1 LTSARPSST
10 IALVAVLTDPARVSS
25 DGAPDAIGPYS
36 QAVIAAGWVFC
47 SGQIGL
53 DPGTG
58 ELVPGGVGAETE
70 RALENLSAVLAAAG
84 SRFSRVTRATIYL
97 VDIADFAVVNEIY
110 ARRLGGARPARA
122 TVAVA
127 SLPRGARVEIDAIA
141 LVE

>member
-1 LTSARPSST
+1 M
-10 IALVAVLTDPARVSS
+10 AVLTDPARVSS

-70 RALENLSAVLAAAG
+70 RALENL
-84 SRFSRVTRATIYL
+84 
-97 VDIADFAVVNEIY
+97 
-110 ARRLGGARPARA
+110 
-122 TVAVA
+122 
-127 SLPRGARVEIDAIA
+127 
-141 LVE
+141 